1 MTTTPTSPSYLGGR
15 YRKVAELGDGQQ
27 RYAQVF
33 KALDSQEGDAPV
45 AVKVLLLDDGD
56 QDITWSMFQKELGA
70 LDGFSH
76 PAVVELRGS
85 YHDTELRQAGIVL
98 ELVEGGLTLEH
109 HIAEAAQNHTR
120 RKPLSWRV
128 VQLLRVLDALNRVHQ
143 RRILHRD
150 VKLRN
155 VLYDERNE
163 VIKLADFGVARLITQ
178 FGQGLRTLDDHFSL
192 PYAAPEQRG
201 FEMLTEATD
210 LYAFGIVAAALLS
223 YELPGKEFRRDDL
236 EAFLEPLRR
245 EVPNEASY
253 AKFLG
258 VWDRLLAR
266 RPEERPHVSEVE
278 QALKALLDEVLER
291 PETFVRLE
299 SSQRAYVERNF
310 GGVADFLEKLN
321 DGLRAR
327 GEQSDGARTLTV
339 WLYGKEVWLR
349 TREDGDCL
357 VVERAGRMQGGKLLD
372 DREKAFPMPYR
383 VRFSST
389 GDAYE
394 LRNAVF
400 DRMLIELERETDRQN
415 RISFLKLPIE
425 MLKLQEGRL
434 KDLWMECRWIRGHRS
449 GGSEIRAAGGNFAV
463 APGDRA
469 TFYIQ
474 GASPE
479 APVDGHVPLGDDTEA
494 VLTSFAELLEEGAS
508 VLQGNSI
515 IGQVAGI
522 SPERH
527 EIAIQFSKGLRLP
540 TGDQLLLCRNVA
552 AESSLHRQLD
562 AIDAFIEGESDNA
575 RLPELLLLPHNN
587 RVRDAMPPP
596 LLQPELRPPHQVRRL
611 VNHSL
616 GARDFYAVQGPPGTG
631 KTTTITE
638 VVMQILTTQPDAR
651 ILLTAQN
658 NDAVDNA
665 LKTIKEV
672 AGRLGKPLR
681 LLREVSELRGQR
693 NPLSFL
699 ETFHSWVEVTSNN
712 SRVEAAGDIALSAP
726 LTATQEAGVRATLAN
741 WQDQLGKANDVRLDF
756 LLNIQVFGVTCL
768 RLPALYRRYPHL
780 QDMSFDWVIVDEAA
794 RAHHS
799 ELLVALVRGQRFV
812 LVGDQKQLPPHVHRA
827 DLDTLLDQGYSEDEI
842 RRSLFEQLFNS
853 LPSNNRARLDLQFRM
868 HESIA
873 RLVSTLYYEPDGVNL
888 HTDVPAAEV
897 LLPFPAF
904 DRPNRTF
911 WIDVDGQEQRQP
923 PSTSAKNFREARAI
937 RQLLDVFEKQAQ
949 EHHDDDHFHWPFK
962 VAVITPYVLQKDLLL
977 QHITPDAKEHW
988 RHLDIEIDTVD
999 AFQGKQADLVLFSVV
1014 STEGNRNEFVGDPHR
1029 LNVAFSRARRLLL
1042 IVGQKE
1048 RAQRDPELKR
1058 AFDSVPTRN
1067 VVAWGGAS

>member
-1 MTTTPTSPSYLGGR
+1 MTTTPTTPTYLGGR
-15 YRKVAELGDGQQ
+15 YRKLAELGDGQQ

-33 KALDSQEGDAPV
+33 KALDSQEGDTPV
-45 AVKVLLLDDGD
+45 AVKVLFLDDPD
-56 QDITWSMFQKELGA
+56 PAITWSMFQKEIGA

-76 PAVVELRGS
+76 PAVVEMLGS
-85 YHDTELRQAGIVL
+85 YHDTERKQAGIVL

-109 HIAEAAQNHTR
+109 HVIEAEQNSAR

-128 VQLLRVLDALNRVHQ
+128 VQLLRILDALNSVHQ

-150 VKLRN
+150 IKLRN
-155 VLYDERNE
+155 VLYDERGD

-178 FGQGLRTLDDHFSL
+178 YGQGLRTLDDHFSL
-192 PYAAPEQRG
+192 PYAAPEQREL
-201 FEMLTEATD
+201 EMLTEATD
-210 LYAFGIVAAALLS
+210 LYAFAIVAAALLT
-223 YELPGKEFRRDDL
+223 YQLPSKEFRRADL
-236 EAFLEPLRR
+236 EAFLMPLRI
-245 EVPNEASY
+245 EVPNEAGF
-253 AKFLG
+253 AQFLT

-266 RPEERPHVSEVE
+266 RPEDRPHVSEVE

-291 PETFVRLE
+291 PDTFIKLE
-299 SSQRAYVERNF
+299 SGQRAYIERSF
-310 GGVADFLEKLN
+310 GVASFLDKLN

-327 GEQSDGARTLTV
+327 GEQIDGSRALTV
-339 WLYGKEVWLR
+339 WLYGKEVWVR
-349 TREDGDCL
+349 TREEGDCL
-357 VVERAGRMQGGKLLD
+357 VVERAGRIQGGKLLD
-372 DREKAFPMPYR
+372 DREKAFPMPFR
-383 VRFSST
+383 ARFSQS

-400 DRMLIELERETDRQN
+400 DRMLVELARETDRLN
-415 RISFLKLPIE
+415 RIAYLKLPAE
-425 MLKLQEGRL
+425 MLKLQAARL
-434 KDLWMECRWIRGHRS
+434 KDLWMECRWDRGQRS
-449 GGSEIRAAGGNFAV
+449 GGNSIKVAGGGFAV

-469 TFYIQ
+469 TFRIH

-479 APVDGHVPLGDDTEA
+479 APVDGQVPLGEDTEV
-494 VLTSFAELLEEGAS
+494 VLSMFAEMLEEGSS
-508 VLQGNSI
+508 VLFGDTI

-522 SPERH
+522 SPERY
-527 EIAIQFSKGLRLP
+527 EIAVQFSKGLKVPDGSLV
-540 TGDQLLLCRNVA
+540 LLCRNVA
-552 AESSLHRQLD
+552 AESSLRRQQD
-562 AIDAFIEGESDNA
+562 AVDAFIEGESDNP

-587 RVRDAMPPP
+587 RVRDALPPA
-596 LLQPELRPPHQVRRL
+596 LLQSGLRPPHQVSRL
-611 VNHSL
+611 VNHSIA
-616 GARDFYAVQGPPGTG
+616 ARDFYAVQGPPGTG

-638 VVMQILTTQPDAR
+638 VVLQILEAQPDAR

-665 LKTIKEV
+665 LEKIKKV
-672 AGRLGKPLR
+672 AGQLGKPLR
-681 LLREVSELRGQR
+681 LLREVSELRGRR
-693 NPLSFL
+693 NPLGFL
-699 ETFHSWVEVTSNN
+699 ETFQSWVEVTGTNC
-712 SRVEAAGDIALSAP
+712 RVAAEDLALTPA
-726 LTATQEAGVRATLAN
+726 LTEEQEAGVRATLAN

-756 LLNIQVFGVTCL
+756 LLNVQVFGVTCL

-812 LVGDQKQLPPHVHRA
+812 LVGDQKQLPPHVHRD
-827 DLDTLLDQGYSEDEI
+827 DLEVLLGQGYSEDTI
-842 RRSLFEQLFNS
+842 RRSLFEELFNT

-873 RLVSTLYYEPDGVNL
+873 RMVSSLYYEPDGVTL

-897 LLPFPAF
+897 ALPFAAF

-923 PSTSAKNFREARAI
+923 PSTSARNFREVRAI
-937 RQLLDVFEKQAQ
+937 RQLLDRFETEAQA
-949 EHHDDDHFHWPFK
+949 HHDDARFTWPFK
-962 VAVITPYVLQKDLLL
+962 VAIITPYVLQKDFLL
-977 QHITPDAKEHW
+977 QNITPEAKEHW

-999 AFQGKQADLVLFSVV
+999 AFQGKQADVVLFSVV
-1014 STEGNRNEFVGDPHR
+1014 STLGNRNEFVGDPHR

-1058 AFDSVPTRN
+1058 AFDAVPKSN
-1067 VVAWGGAS
+1067 VVTWGGAS

>member
-1 MTTTPTSPSYLGGR
+1 MTMTPTTPTYLGGR
-15 YRKVAELGDGQQ
+15 YRKLAELGDGQQ

-33 KALDSQEGDAPV
+33 KALDSQEGDTPV
-45 AVKVLLLDDGD
+45 AVKVLFLDDPD
-56 QDITWSMFQKELGA
+56 PAITWSMFQKELGA

-85 YHDTELRQAGIVL
+85 YHDTERKQAGIVL

-109 HIAEAAQNHTR
+109 HVLEAGHNATR
-120 RKPLSWRV
+120 RKPLAWRV
-128 VQLLRVLDALNRVHQ
+128 VQLLRILDALNSVHQ

-155 VLYDERNE
+155 VLYDERGD

-178 FGQGLRTLDDHFSL
+178 YGQGLRTLDDHFSL
-192 PYAAPEQRG
+192 PYAAPEQREL
-201 FEMLTEATD
+201 EMLTEAAD
-210 LYAFGIVAAALLS
+210 LYAFGIVAAALLT
-223 YELPGKEFRRDDL
+223 YQLPDREFRRSDL
-236 EAFLEPLRR
+236 EAFLTPLRE
-245 EVPNEASY
+245 EVPNEAGY
-253 AKFLG
+253 AQFLA

-266 RPEERPHVSEVE
+266 RPEERPHVSDVE

-291 PETFVRLE
+291 PETFIQLE
-299 SSQRAYVERNF
+299 SGQRTYIDRNF
-310 GGVADFLEKLN
+310 GVADFLEKLN

-327 GEQSDGARTLTV
+327 GEQTDGSKALTV
-339 WLYGKEVWLR
+339 WLYGKEVWVR

-357 VVERAGRMQGGKLLD
+357 VVERAGRIQGGKLLD
-372 DREKAFPMPYR
+372 DREKAFPMPFR
-383 VRFSST
+383 ARFSRS

-400 DRMLIELERETDRQN
+400 DRMLIELARETDRQN
-415 RISFLKLPIE
+415 RITYLKLPAE

-434 KDLWMECRWIRGHRS
+434 KDLWMECRWDRGHRS
-449 GGSEIRAAGGNFAV
+449 GGSAIKAAGGGFAV

-469 TFYIQ
+469 TFRIQ

-479 APVDGHVPLGDDTEA
+479 APVDGQVPLGEDIEA
-494 VLTSFAELLEEGAS
+494 VLTAFAEMLEEGAS
-508 VLQGNSI
+508 VLHGDTI
-515 IGQVAGI
+515 IGQVAGL
-522 SPERH
+522 SPERY
-527 EIAIQFSKGLRLP
+527 EIAVQFSKGLKVP
-540 TGDQLLLCRNVA
+540 PGSLLLCRNVA
-552 AESSLHRQLD
+552 AESSLRRQQD
-562 AIDAFIEGESDNA
+562 AVEAFIEGESDNP
-575 RLPELLLLPHNN
+575 RLPELLLRPHNN
-587 RVRDAMPPP
+587 RVRAALPPA
-596 LLQPELRPPHQVRRL
+596 LLQTGLRPPQQVSRL

-616 GARDFYAVQGPPGTG
+616 AARDFYAVQGPPGTG

-638 VVMQILTTQPDAR
+638 VVLQILEVQPDAR

-665 LKTIKEV
+665 LEKIKKV
-672 AGRLGKPLR
+672 AEQLGKPLR
-681 LLREVSELRGQR
+681 LLREVSELRGRR

-699 ETFHSWVEVTSNN
+699 ETFQSWVEVTGAN
-712 SRVEAAGDIALSAP
+712 SRAAAAGDLTLSPSLAVK
-726 LTATQEAGVRATLAN
+726 QEAGVRATLAN

-756 LLNIQVFGVTCL
+756 LLNVQVFGVTCL

-812 LVGDQKQLPPHVHRA
+812 LVGDQKQLPPHVHRD
-827 DLDTLLDQGYSEDEI
+827 DLETLLGQGYSEDEI
-842 RRSLFEQLFNS
+842 RRSLFEELFNT

-873 RLVSTLYYEPDGVNL
+873 RMVSSLYYEPDGVTL

-897 LLPFPAF
+897 ALPFPAF
-904 DRPNRTF
+904 DRLNRTF

-937 RQLLDVFEKQAQ
+937 RQLLDRFEKEAQA
-949 EHHDDDHFHWPFK
+949 HHDNGRFSWPFK
-962 VAVITPYVLQKDLLL
+962 VAVITPYVLQKDFLM
-977 QHITPDAKEHW
+977 QHITPEAKEHW

-999 AFQGKQADLVLFSVV
+999 AFQGKQADMVLFSVV

-1058 AFDSVPTRN
+1058 AFDAVPKGN
-1067 VVAWGGAS
+1067 VVSWGGAS